1 MIDPLTVIG
10 ILVAASGLALG
21 AAVGHYEERERQR
34 TIMRRIGIKGG
45 RDEGR

>member
-21 AAVGHYEERERQR
+21 AVAGAVELSNGKYCNP
-34 TIMRRIGIKGG
+34 
-45 RDEGR
+45 